1 MNMTL
6 IVNVFLIAMTLF
18 FAFRILKL
26 SGRTKENKKMLK
38 ILDSFDDRD
47 VFFESAE
54 DFIATEKNQE
64 FVNKV
69 SVLRLWGDAYYERD
83 EDYKRHLAELN
94 IDGLLD
100 PDGKKNGYS
109 QNEDSFFYLYLAIP
123 NRMYYRGRN
132 DLRKMIYERMAE
144 YDDVNDNAILRV
156 LNAENRKF
164 YEDKED
170 KGKAFI
176 NSLLDGEYGGYKYSK
191 QLIGLYKHCE
201 EAILAVILRDEGD
214 EEGYQECV
222 SNLEH
227 FAKETRLGK
236 RWTKELGIEIKDE
249 EETPAEEEGEEG
261 QEEVKAIE
269 MKDPEIKTEL
279 TEAEDTEVKEDA

>member
-26 SGRTKENKKMLK
+26 SGRTKENQKMLK

-144 YDDVNDNAILRV
+144 YDEVNENALLRV

-164 YEDKED
+164 YEGRED

-227 FAKETRLGK
+227 FAKETWLGK

-279 TEAEDTEVKEDA
+279 TEAEDTEVKENA

>member
-6 IVNVFLIAMTLF
+6 IVNVFLIALTLF

-26 SGRTKENKKMLK
+26 SGRTKENQKMLK

-109 QNEDSFFYLYLAIP
+109 QNEDSFFYLYMAIP
-123 NRMYYRGRN
+123 NRLNYRKAEGFRKLLHEKLSAYDEANAQVLLKKIYEENKKYYDNTDDRGRT
-132 DLRKMIYERMAE
+132 
-144 YDDVNDNAILRV
+144 
-156 LNAENRKF
+156 
-164 YEDKED
+164 
-170 KGKAFI
+170 FI
-176 NSLLDGEYGGYKYSK
+176 ESFLEGEYGGYKYSK
-191 QLIGLYKHCE
+191 QLIGLYKSCE
-201 EAILAVILRDEGD
+201 EALLAKMY
-214 EEGYQECV
+214 EEENNTERCEECM
-222 SNLEH
+222 
-227 FAKETRLGK
+227 KEIETFGTKTRLGI
-236 RWTKELGIEIKDE
+236 RWMKEVGLSYPEEPEEEEESEEAE
-249 EETPAEEEGEEG
+249 EETEETENTAETETEETTEEKET
-261 QEEVKAIE
+261 EE
-269 MKDPEIKTEL
+269 
-279 TEAEDTEVKEDA
+279 